1 MWPLDGLPQR
11 LSISRLQKMGEVITM
26 KSNAKIIGIVI
37 FVILFGGI
45 GAAKALGFWQT
56 SSSKVPAT
64 YKTGEFTGQYN
75 PADIRGSYSF
85 GDITRAFKVPIE
97 DLATAFAVNTIDPAE
112 FLVKDL
118 GVMYAELVA
127 QGMVIESDSVRYFV
141 ALYNGLPYTPVE
153 ETYFPSPA
161 VDILK
166 ARGNLTPEQILFLD
180 NRTADISN
188 VTLQAVIP
196 GAEEVE
202 EVEEVEDPTDTT
214 IKGKTTFKETLD
226 WGVPKEAIEE
236 IIGGKLPTTG
246 TVIRD
251 YCEQKGIEFSTVK
264 IELQTKVPK

>member
-1 MWPLDGLPQR
+1 
-11 LSISRLQKMGEVITM
+11 M

-64 YKTGEFTGQYN
+64 YKTGEFTGQFN

-97 DLATAFAVNTIDPAE
+97 DLPTAFAVNTTDPAE

-141 ALYNGLPYTPVE
+141 ALYNGLPSTPVE

-180 NRTADISN
+180 NHTADISN
-188 VTLQAVIP
+188 VTLQAVTP
-196 GAEEVE
+196 GA
-202 EVEEVEDPTDTT
+202 EEVEDPTDTT

-226 WGVPKEAIEE
+226 WGVSKEAIEE

-264 IELQTKVPK
+264 TELQTKVPK

>member
-1 MWPLDGLPQR
+1 M
-11 LSISRLQKMGEVITM
+11 
-26 KSNAKIIGIVI
+26 IGIVI

-45 GAAKALGFWQT
+45 GAAKVLGFWQT

-64 YKTGEFTGQYN
+64 YKTGEFAGQYN

-85 GDITRAFKVPIE
+85 GDITRAFKVPVE
-97 DLATAFAVNTIDPAE
+97 DLATAFAVNTTDPAG

-118 GVMYAELVA
+118 GVMYADLVA
-127 QGMVIESDSVRYFV
+127 QGMTIESDSVRYFV
-141 ALYNGLPYTPVE
+141 ALYKGLPYTPVE

-161 VDILK
+161 VNILNT
-166 ARGNLTPEQILFLD
+166 RGNLTSEQTKFLD
-180 NRTADISN
+180 SHTVDIAKVS
-188 VTLQAVIP
+188 LQAVTP

-202 EVEEVEDPTDTT
+202 DPEDPTDTT
-214 IKGKTTFKETLD
+214 IKGKTTFKELLD

-264 IELQTKVPK
+264 TELQAKVPK